1 MKKIILKVSFFS
13 SKFLAENRYELA
25 SCSSVKKYDELA
37 NACLVL
43 MSKIIM
49 YSILA
54 QPKVVF
60 NSCDSHETTWI
71 GQPSWASTSE
81 SGTLSIMVIIFSP
94 YVKVSRDHDI
104 TKAVSWTLITQNHVC
119 DRINH
124 LFLRLL
130 SRLWG
135 NAAFWLCVGT

>member
-1 MKKIILKVSFFS
+1 MELKKIILKVSFFS

-25 SCSSVKKYDELA
+25 SASSVKKYDELA

-60 NSCDSHETTWI
+60 NSCDSHET
-71 GQPSWASTSE
+71 P
-81 SGTLSIMVIIFSP
+81 
-94 YVKVSRDHDI
+94 
-104 TKAVSWTLITQNHVC
+104 
-119 DRINH
+119 
-124 LFLRLL
+124 
-130 SRLWG
+130 
-135 NAAFWLCVGT
+135 